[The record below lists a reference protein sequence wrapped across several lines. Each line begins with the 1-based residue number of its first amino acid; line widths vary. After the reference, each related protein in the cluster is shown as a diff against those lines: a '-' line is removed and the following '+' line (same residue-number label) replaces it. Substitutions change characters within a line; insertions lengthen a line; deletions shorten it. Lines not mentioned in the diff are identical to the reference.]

1 MPRPNKAVN
10 AIASVFEFTRVVV
23 RVIVVIS
30 NLLYRHSR
38 RRLLRSRKAGF
49 LTCGSLRTVCLPNVS
64 TSGVVD
70 GRSPHTVAGAVV
82 VSGPFWV
89 VPVHI
94 PI

>member
-1 MPRPNKAVN
+1 MPRPSKAVN
-10 AIASVFEFTRVVV
+10 AIANVFVFARVFDC
-23 RVIVVIS
+23 VIVVIS

-49 LTCGSLRTVCLPNVS
+49 LTCGSLRVVCLPGVS

-70 GRSPHTVAGAVV
+70 ERSPHTVAGAAVV
-82 VSGPFWV
+82 LGPFWV